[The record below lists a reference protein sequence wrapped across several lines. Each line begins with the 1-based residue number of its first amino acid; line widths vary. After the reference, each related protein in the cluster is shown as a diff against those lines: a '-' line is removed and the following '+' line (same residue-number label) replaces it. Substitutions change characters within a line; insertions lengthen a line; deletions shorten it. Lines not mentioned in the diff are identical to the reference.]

1 VVLNINKKDY
11 IMAMKEENV
20 EIGIPVL
27 EVKIGKGKTTI
38 VRSKKRV
45 KIEDNKE
52 EIVTDL
58 SEILVR
64 KLEYTKLRIVDPKVM
79 GTQIG
84 HPE

>member
-1 VVLNINKKDY
+1 
-11 IMAMKEENV
+11 MAMKEENV